1 MKRYAFWIGCVL
13 VTAGVLMHFPDFVK
27 ARDDG
32 YMMAGMA
39 MGRTMSAG
47 MTLIVAGLALAVW
60 GLLPR
65 RNERARWARNLPAG
79 RYAAL
84 DEAPLTRAHWLLFVV
99 LTIGLVV
106 DTMKP
111 ASLGFVVPGMARE
124 YGISTREAAVL
135 PFVAITGTVVGSLAW
150 GVFADIFGRR
160 STILLSSIIYIATS
174 ICGFMPSLGWNL
186 VMCFFMGASAGG
198 MLPTV
203 YALMA
208 ESIPARRRGG
218 LIVLLSGLGAATGYL
233 VASGASTLLA
243 PHFGWRVLWL
253 LGAPTGGLLLLL
265 SRWIPESPR
274 FLIATGR
281 EEEAK
286 RVMARFG
293 IAPREAPEAA
303 APADTAGAARF
314 RTLVVPP
321 YRLRTTTIML
331 YGFGWGVV
339 NWGFITFLPTFLTK
353 NGGSSP
359 SGLLFVSSIF
369 AVPNTVLAAY
379 LYARWSSR
387 WSMCCYAAATVGVL
401 ALFPLFGSGLSG
413 SPLLV
418 PLLVVLLAS
427 SGGMIALLSPYSTE
441 IYPTSLRASGSGLA
455 AAAGKTGG
463 MLGPLLLTSAPEA
476 HTLAVVVAVPVA
488 LAAVVLWFTGIETA
502 GRPLVEADLG

>member
-1 MKRYAFWIGCVL
+1 MKRHAFWIGCVL
-13 VTAGVLMHFPDFVK
+13 VTAGVLLHLPDFVM
-27 ARDDG
+27 ARHDH
-32 YMMAGMA
+32 YRMTGMA
-39 MGRTMSAG
+39 MGRAMTAG

-65 RNERARWARNLPAG
+65 RAERARRARHIPAA

-84 DEAPLTRAHWLLFVV
+84 DDAPLSRAHWLLFAV
-99 LTIGLVV
+99 LTVGLVV

-111 ASLGFVVPGMARE
+111 ASLGFVVPGLARE
-124 YGISTREAAVL
+124 YGITTRQAAVL

-218 LIVLLSGLGAATGYL
+218 MIVLLSGLGAALGYL

-253 LGAPTGGLLLLL
+253 LGAPTGALLLVL

-281 EEEAK
+281 EEEADA
-286 RVMARFG
+286 VMARYG
-293 IAPREAPEAA
+293 IAPGSTLVA
-303 APADTAGAARF
+303 TAGAAPDGARF
-314 RTLVVPP
+314 RTLLVPP
-321 YRLRTTTIML
+321 YRLRTTTILL

-339 NWGFITFLPTFLTK
+339 NWGFITFLPSFLTRG
-353 NGGSSP
+353 GGSSP

-387 WSMCCYAAATVGVL
+387 RSMFGYAVATFGVL
-401 ALFPLFGSGLSG
+401 VAFPLLGPGHGGSAA
-413 SPLLV
+413 LV
-418 PLLVVLLAS
+418 SLLVVLLAS

-476 HTLAVVVAVPVA
+476 TTLALVVAAPVA
-488 LAAVVLWFTGIETA
+488 LAAVVLWLTGIETA
-502 GRPLVEADLG
+502 GRPLVEADPG